1 MVLKKDTKKIEE
13 SGAQGK
19 NHDLEN
25 LIESLQSK
33 FGEGAIMKLGDQ
45 KAMQVETIPTGSF
58 SLDVALGVGGLPKG
72 RIIEVFG
79 PEMSGKTTL
88 ALSVIAQSQKLGG
101 RCAFIDAEHA
111 LDPEYA
117 KRIGVKVS
125 ELLISQPNSGEEA
138 LQILENLV
146 HSGLIAVAVIDS
158 VAALT
163 PRAEIEGEIGDQ
175 QIGLQARLMSQA
187 LRKLTS
193 IASKSNTIIIFI
205 NQIRSQIGGMT
216 WGNPETTPGGKA
228 LKFYASVR
236 IDIRRIAQIKKGEEV
251 VGNRTK
257 VKVVKNKVAAPFRG
271 TEFDILYGQGISYE
285 NDIINTGLQL
295 NVVKKTGNT
304 LSFGDEKLGVG
315 MDAAR
320 QKLVDDKKLLKDIEK
335 KIRDA
340 MKAQQEA
347 K

>member
-1 MVLKKDTKKIEE
+1 MASKKDTKKGEDGSIKE
-13 SGAQGK
+13 K
-19 NHDLEN
+19 NRDLES

-88 ALSVIAQSQKLGG
+88 ALSVIAQSQKRGG

-146 HSGLIAVAVIDS
+146 HSGLIEVAVVDS

-187 LRKLTS
+187 LRKLTA
-193 IASKSNTIIIFI
+193 IASKSNTVIIFI

-228 LKFYASVR
+228 LKFYASIR

-304 LSFGDEKLGVG
+304 LSFGEEKLGVG

-320 QKLVDDKKLLKDIEK
+320 QKLVEDKKILKDIEK
-335 KIRDA
+335 KIQEA
-340 MKAQQEA
+340 MKAQQDA

>member
-1 MVLKKDTKKIEE
+1 MKKDIKKSEE
-13 SGAQGK
+13 TSGKEK

-45 KAMQVETIPTGSF
+45 KAMKVETVSTGSF

-72 RIIEVFG
+72 RVIEVFG
-79 PEMSGKTTL
+79 PESSGKTTL
-88 ALSVIAQSQKLGG
+88 ALSVIAQSQKNGG

-146 HSGLIAVAVIDS
+146 RSGLIEVAVVDS

-187 LRKLTS
+187 LRKLAA
-193 IASKSNTIIIFI
+193 IASKSNTIIVFI

-216 WGNPETTPGGKA
+216 WGNPETTPGGRA

-236 IDIRRIAQIKKGEEV
+236 LDIRRIAQIKKGEEV

-257 VKVVKNKVAAPFRG
+257 VKVVKNKVAAPFRS

-285 NDIINTGLQL
+285 NDILNTGLQL
-295 NVVKKTGNT
+295 GIVKKTGNT
-304 LSFGDEKLGVG
+304 LSFENEKLGVG

-320 QKLVDDKKLLKDIEK
+320 QKLVDDKKILKDIEK
-335 KIRDA
+335 KIRE
-340 MKAQQEA
+340 KIKE
-347 K
+347 

>member
-1 MVLKKDTKKIEE
+1 MTKKDIKKTSSPNLE
-13 SGAQGK
+13 AKDK
-19 NHDLEN
+19 NKDLEN

-33 FGEGAIMKLGDQ
+33 FGEGAIMKLGTQ
-45 KAMQVETIPTGSF
+45 HAMHVETIPTGSF

-72 RIIEVFG
+72 RIIEIFG
-79 PEMSGKTTL
+79 PESSGKTTL
-88 ALSVIAQSQKLGG
+88 ALSAIAQTQKQGG

-117 KRIGVKVS
+117 KRIGVKIN

-146 HSGLIAVAVIDS
+146 RSELIAMVVVDS

-187 LRKLTS
+187 LRKLATL
-193 IASKSNTIIIFI
+193 ASKSNTIIVFI

-216 WGNPETTPGGKA
+216 WGNPETTSGGRA

-236 IDIRRIAQIKKGEEV
+236 IDIRRIAQIKKGDEV
-251 VGNRTK
+251 IGSRTK
-257 VKVVKNKVAAPFRG
+257 VKIVKNKVAPPFRG
-271 TEFDILYGQGISYE
+271 TEFDILYGQGISYA
-285 NDIINTGLQL
+285 NDLINTGLRL
-295 NVVKKTGNT
+295 NVVKKSGNT
-304 LSFGDEKLGVG
+304 ISFGDVKLGVG

-320 QKLVDDKKLLKDIEK
+320 TKLEEDQKLLKDLEK
-335 KIRDA
+335 EIR
-340 MKAQQEA
+340 KSIQQ
-347 K
+347 